1 MSKGVLDLVG
11 NTPIIKLRSVTPD
24 RGAEVWLKY
33 EAGNPTGS
41 YKDRVAMSVLSSA
54 ISRHDVSPGDT
65 IVEFTGGST
74 GSSLAFVSAALGLKF
89 VAVFSMPFLTVNS

>member
-41 YKDRVAMSVLSSA
+41 YEDRVAMSVLSGA
-54 ISRHDVSPGDT
+54 ISRNLVVLS
-65 IVEFTGGST
+65 VEMMYHPVTRLWNTQGVV
-74 GSSLAFVSAALGLKF
+74 LALLLPLFQLHSG
-89 VAVFSMPFLTVNS
+89 